1 MPEQVNPTTS
11 KHDSGSPLTNLTG
24 NQTIAVRISETQS
37 VASSGTPIIQESNGG
52 TEPHN
57 RNSESSGVTS
67 VTSTSLLHYTGVL
80 GHSSKI
86 GSVGLTEQE
95 ITIASKNDS
104 SSSNTDSIGNQV
116 DSTSAPKPQSVASF
130 DTPITQESDDRI
142 DSKHPDSASPESESS
157 VSDTKPTNNNTDDDD
172 SSKGTKNNQQP
183 EKDNTSSFI
192 EDTHRKN
199 DSPDNSLGS
208 PKNSQHAADC
218 RSHPRERVK
227 NDAEGHVKS
236 EPISE
241 NSDDPYVRPN
251 LSEIGAGVAVVGGVV
266 SIGGVIVGSTFV
278 TALGVTAVVIGGMCY
293 FLEGK

>member
-1 MPEQVNPTTS
+1 MLNRGSNSGSNDLPEQVNLTTS
-11 KHDSGSPLTNLTG
+11 KHDSNSPHSNSTG
-24 NQTIAVRISETQS
+24 TQTVAERISETQS
-37 VASSGTPIIQESNGG
+37 VASTGTPIVQESNGG
-52 TEPHN
+52 VKPHN
-57 RNSESSGVTS
+57 QNSESSGVTS

-80 GHSSKI
+80 GHSSKS
-86 GSVGLTEQE
+86 GSAGLTEQE

-116 DSTSAPKPQSVASF
+116 NSTSAPMPQSVASF
-130 DTPITQESDDRI
+130 DTPITQESDDKT
-142 DSKHPDSASPESESS
+142 DSKHSDSAIPESELS
-157 VSDTKPTNNNTDDDD
+157 VSDTKSTN
-172 SSKGTKNNQQP
+172 NNQQP
-183 EKDNTSSFI
+183 EKDNTPSFI
-192 EDTHRKN
+192 EDTHRK
-199 DSPDNSLGS
+199 SGSHDNSQDS
-208 PKNSQHAADC
+208 SKDSHHTADC

-266 SIGGVIVGSTFV
+266 TIGGVIVGSTFV
-278 TALGVTAVVIGGMCY
+278 TALGVTAVVIGGTCY